1 MKMQNR
7 ICRTILIILVAF
19 SCTAALAAQQLII
32 REGTRQTTLA
42 AGIFEGNSYY
52 RVAELAEVLGLKV
65 KETGSNLDII
75 GDRGGLTVI
84 QNRPLVRSGSQYIL
98 LSAPVIKM
106 RSTGWWVPEDFL
118 EKLLPNILSRQ
129 LVSSGGNVYRI
140 GSLNENVVRVQ
151 TVDYPDHV
159 SVVFRASEQVST
171 RIREFN
177 DFIEIRFEQYVVDL
191 EEIENPDSIDVVSSI
206 SFDPTDGLG
215 TFRISKGRSFGRY
228 RDYVLTNP
236 PRVVIDFY
244 EDPRARKAAES
255 SPEVDGERPYE
266 VFLAEDP
273 REVPGIT
280 GNKELE
286 EDVDVV
292 VIDPGHGGVDAGVE
306 SGSGLME
313 KNLALAIAGLL
324 ENKLQERG
332 IKTRIT
338 RNRDVYL
345 TPDQRSSVANLYS
358 TRAFISLHLGG
369 SPSAATQGPVVYVS
383 RPYSEKRDMLNA
395 ESENGEKGSEGP
407 LKAPGEDN
415 PDRSL
420 MIPWDEVQKPWA
432 EKSVLLARSL
442 QDSLNTVFLSNNRIM
457 EVPISVL
464 ESVQSPAVMIEIGF
478 LTNALDREFLLSAG
492 YQDEM
497 ARLIADGIMK
507 FLR

>member
-7 ICRTILIILVAF
+7 ICRILLIILVVF
-19 SCTAALAAQQLII
+19 SCTAALTAQQLVI
-32 REGTRQTTLA
+32 RDGTRQTTLT

-52 RVAELAEVLGLKV
+52 RVVELAAVLELRV

-75 GDRGGLTVI
+75 GDRGSLTII
-84 QNRPLVRSGSQYIL
+84 QDRPLVRAGSQYIL

-129 LVSSGGNVYRI
+129 LVASGRGEYSI
-140 GSLNENVVRVQ
+140 ESLNENVVRVQ
-151 TVDYPDHV
+151 AVDYPDHV
-159 SVVFRASEQVST
+159 SVVFRTSEQVSP
-171 RIREFN
+171 RIREFR
-177 DFIEIRFEQYVVDL
+177 DFIEIRFDQFVVRLEQIDS
-191 EEIENPDSIDVVSSI
+191 PDTFDVVSSI
-206 SFDPTDGLG
+206 SFDPNDGLG
-215 TFRISKGRSFGRY
+215 TFRVSKGESFGRY

-236 PRVVIDFY
+236 PRVVIDFF
-244 EDPRARKAAES
+244 EDPSVRNAAES
-255 SPEVDGERPYE
+255 TPEVDGEIPYE
-266 VFLAEDP
+266 VSPSEDP
-273 REVPGIT
+273 REVPGIPD
-280 GNKELE
+280 NRELGE
-286 EDVDVV
+286 DVV

-306 SGSGLME
+306 SGSGIME
-313 KNLALAIAGLL
+313 KNLTLAVARLL

-369 SPSAATQGPVVYVS
+369 SPSAATQGPIVYVS
-383 RPYSEKRDMLNA
+383 RPQSKKQDMLNA
-395 ESENGEKGSEGP
+395 DSKNGEKDSEGP

-420 MIPWDEVQKPWA
+420 MMPWDEAQKPWA
-432 EKSVLLARSL
+432 DKSVLLARFL

-464 ESVQSPAVMIEIGF
+464 DSVQSPAVMIEIGF
-478 LTNALDREFLLSAG
+478 LTNALDREFLLTAG
-492 YQDEM
+492 YLDEM